1 MDVAVINQ
9 IYQIMP
15 EKYVHQNESMSSHT
29 SFQIGGPAEI
39 YCEPAR
45 DELIALVAFCRQ
57 SAIPMTLIGNGSNL
71 LVSDAGIKGVV
82 IACQKRMNAISITN
96 ESITAEAGAL
106 LGIVARQ
113 AADASLSGME
123 FAAGI
128 PGSIGGAVIM
138 NAGAYGEEMK
148 DIIVSALVL
157 DKDQVLRSYSRDE
170 LELEYRTSKVMRQK
184 GIVIE
189 ASLQLKEG
197 NKNEIHLYMKEL
209 AQKRMD
215 KQPLSYPSAGS
226 TFKRPEGH
234 FAGQLIQEAGLLG
247 FSIGGAE
254 VSTKHGGFVIN
265 ARQATA
271 EDVFQ
276 LMKEVQR
283 RVYEKSGVK
292 LEPEVRLVGEWREQL

>member
-1 MDVAVINQ
+1 MD
-9 IYQIMP
+9 
-15 EKYVHQNESMSSHT
+15 
-29 SFQIGGPAEI
+29 
-39 YCEPAR
+39 
-45 DELIALVAFCRQ
+45 D
-57 SAIPMTLIGNGSNL
+57 IGN
-71 LVSDAGIKGVV
+71 VPTDRMAHSDA
-82 IACQKRMNAISITN
+82 
-96 ESITAEAGAL
+96 L
-106 LGIVARQ
+106 
-113 AADASLSGME
+113 
-123 FAAGI
+123 
-128 PGSIGGAVIM
+128 
-138 NAGAYGEEMK
+138 
-148 DIIVSALVL
+148 
-157 DKDQVLRSYSRDE
+157 
-170 LELEYRTSKVMRQK
+170 
-184 GIVIE
+184 
-189 ASLQLKEG
+189 
-197 NKNEIHLYMKEL
+197 KEL